1 MKIIYMLQTLQF
13 LDKKTGSS
21 EAADKLVQNSQVVKA
36 TETHPDYIIIN
47 EEPKT
52 EQDEIPI

>member
-1 MKIIYMLQTLQF
+1 MLQTLQF